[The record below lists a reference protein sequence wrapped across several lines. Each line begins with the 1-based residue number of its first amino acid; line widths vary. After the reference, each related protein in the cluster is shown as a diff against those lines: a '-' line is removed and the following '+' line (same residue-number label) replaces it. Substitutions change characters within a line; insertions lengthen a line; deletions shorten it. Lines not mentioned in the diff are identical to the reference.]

1 MGVRGEL
8 FSKRI
13 SVDGR
18 TYFFNVK
25 ENRTGDLFLTV
36 VESKPTETGDFDRRS
51 VVIFQ
56 ENAEA
61 FNKVLQESLAA
72 MKEAA
77 PSDRAKPPRTR
88 RDAMAPRDDGREVET
103 RLSDDERPRH
113 YIDTGRPRDR
123 DGGSARPASR
133 SATSRE
139 TGTRD
144 SRPPRETGASRN
156 AGTSRDDAR
165 RASVRRDVD
174 KATGRTARGPNEDRR
189 TSPERKAPGTGRVI
203 RVKSKAAPKMVP
215 AVVEKPRAK
224 RMTVKKATPKTDD

>member
-1 MGVRGEL
+1 MGIRGEL

-13 SVDGR
+13 SCDGR

-61 FNKVLQESLAA
+61 FNKILQESLDA
-72 MKEAA
+72 MKQAA
-77 PSDRAKPPRTR
+77 PSERTKPPRTR
-88 RDAMAPRDDGREVET
+88 RDAMAPRDDGREVDT

-113 YIDTGRPRDR
+113 YIDTSKPRDR
-123 DGGSARPASR
+123 D
-133 SATSRE
+133 
-139 TGTRD
+139 
-144 SRPPRETGASRN
+144 SRPIRDAATP
-156 AGTSRDDAR
+156 RDDTR

-174 KATGRTARGPNEDRR
+174 KATGRTPRGPNDDRR
-189 TSPERKAPGTGRVI
+189 TSPERKTPGTGRVI
-203 RVKSKAAPKMVP
+203 RVKSKAVPKMVP

-224 RMTVKKATPKTDD
+224 RMTVKKATPKNDE

>member
-13 SVDGR
+13 SFDGR

-56 ENAEA
+56 ENADA
-61 FNKVLQESLAA
+61 FSKVLQESLDA
-72 MKEAA
+72 MREAA
-77 PSDRAKPPRTR
+77 PSDRTKPPRTR
-88 RDAMAPRDDGREVET
+88 RDAMAPRDDGRETET

-123 DGGSARPASR
+123 DSGSARPASK
-133 SATSRE
+133 A
-139 TGTRD
+139 GARD
-144 SRPPRETGASRN
+144 SRPSRD
-156 AGTSRDDAR
+156 AGTSHDDAR

-174 KATGRTARGPNEDRR
+174 KATGRTARGPNDDRR
-189 TSPERKAPGTGRVI
+189 ASPERKAPGTGRVI
-203 RVKSKAAPKMVP
+203 RVKSKAAPKMVA

-224 RMTVKKATPKTDD
+224 RMTVKKVTPKNDD

>member
-13 SVDGR
+13 SCDGR

-61 FNKVLQESLAA
+61 FSKVLQESLDA
-72 MKEAA
+72 MRQAA
-77 PSDRAKPPRTR
+77 PSDRTKPPRTR

-103 RLSDDERPRH
+103 RLSDDDRPRH
-113 YIDTGRPRDR
+113 YIDTGKPRGR
-123 DGGSARPASR
+123 DSGA
-133 SATSRE
+133 
-139 TGTRD
+139 RD
-144 SRPPRETGASRN
+144 SRPPRDTGAARD
-156 AGTSRDDAR
+156 AGISRDDAR

-174 KATGRTARGPNEDRR
+174 KATGRTARGPNDDRR

-224 RMTVKKATPKTDD
+224 RMTVKKAAPKNDE

>member
-61 FNKVLQESLAA
+61 FNKILQESLDA
-72 MKEAA
+72 MRQAA
-77 PSDRAKPPRTR
+77 PSERAKPPRTR
-88 RDAMAPRDDGREVET
+88 RDAMAPRDDGRETET

-113 YIDTGRPRDR
+113 YIDTGRPRGR
-123 DGGSARPASR
+123 DSGTARPSPRDAG
-133 SATSRE
+133 TSR
-139 TGTRD
+139 D
-144 SRPPRETGASRN
+144 AGA
-156 AGTSRDDAR
+156 SRDDAR

-174 KATGRTARGPNEDRR
+174 KATGRTARGPNDDRR
-189 TSPERKAPGTGRVI
+189 ASPERKAPGTGRVI

-215 AVVEKPRAK
+215 AVAEKPRAK
-224 RMTVKKATPKTDD
+224 RMTVKKAAQKNDD